1 MRSKKKLKG
10 KMKKKKKHDNYKR
23 GKEEAGHGKV
33 AK

>member
-1 MRSKKKLKG
+1 MRSKKKIERENE
-10 KMKKKKKHDNYKR
+10 KKKKHDNYKR